1 MKGSHWL
8 LRWQNSIFIGCLF
21 YITKIREPKSG
32 HLITVIKTLGVKF
45 MISANHEWPW
55 ALSFQ
60 RWSTNKFH
68 VLRAQW
74 VRSSTFPST
83 WIHVSKRFT
92 TVSETMYIWDQQF
105 SECKTQT
112 CLYRDGLAPLLLC
125 LHPVFD
131 SIYQWVFIN
140 WSGDGVGYPVGCGD
154 PKYPP

>member
-92 TVSETMYIWDQQF
+92 TVSETMYIWDQHF

-112 CLYRDGLAPLLLC
+112 CTIYRWVGTPLAVSPSSARLNI
-125 LHPVFD
+125 
-131 SIYQWVFIN
+131 SM
-140 WSGDGVGYPVGCGD
+140 GVHKLERRWGWIPS
-154 PKYPP
+154 